1 MTRAS
6 NQPMAST
13 SLGPAVAAPDQ
24 PVDLPPQVA
33 VARPPSPAVNA
44 NATVNANAPPQA
56 NGQPARDPAP
66 AQIPPAPASSAA
78 QNLTAQLLSMQPN
91 MTLTQLTGILDILAP
106 DRHMRSVASNLLR
119 SSQPLP
125 PRDAS
130 NALRSSQQPPPPPPP
145 TAAVP
150 NPPPLYNPLTG
161 PRISTPQRRAQPQAQ
176 GTSVQDLLGILNAP
190 VRKRSEILYVKGFLN
205 TNFTEL
211 SKIENRFR

>member
-1 MTRAS
+1 MTSASDQPRAS
-6 NQPMAST
+6 L
-13 SLGPAVAAPDQ
+13 SLGPAVAAPNQ

-33 VARPPSPAVNA
+33 EARPPSPVVNA
-44 NATVNANAPPQA
+44 GAPPQA
-56 NGQPARDPAP
+56 NGQPAGGPAP
-66 AQIPPAPASSAA
+66 APSAA
-78 QNLTAQLLSMQPN
+78 QNLTAQLLSVQPN
-91 MTLTQLTGILDILAP
+91 MTLNQLTGILNILAP

-145 TAAVP
+145 PAAVP

-176 GTSVQDLLGILNAP
+176 GTSVQDLLDILNAP
-190 VRKRSEILYVKGFLN
+190 VRKRSESLYVKGFPN
-205 TNFTEL
+205 TKFTEL
-211 SKIENRFR
+211 SKIESRFR